1 MNFNQI
7 PEELKQLPIWC
18 VWNLEKGGKIPY
30 NPRTGYKAQSNNLES
45 FTPFKTASKAV
56 YDGRYNGVGIGIF
69 YGISAIDIDHCLNDG
84 VLSDMAADI
93 IQRMNS
99 YTEISPSGNGIRI
112 IFKAPDLQYNKEV
125 YYIHNQKR
133 GLEI

>member
-1 MNFNQI
+1 MDFNQI

-56 YDGRYNGVGIGIF
+56 YEGRYNGVGIGIF

-99 YTEISPSGNGIRI
+99 YTEISPSGNGI
-112 IFKAPDLQYNKEV
+112 
-125 YYIHNQKR
+125 
-133 GLEI
+133 